1 MTTSGYKFVCDFK
14 DSIKTDE
21 ETERKQ
27 DIQDLNLGILRPE
40 EYRAK
45 WMGEDIDTAL
55 QNLPQKAEVIEW
67 VVQLLLQ
74 QLFVLQLLYWLL

>member
-14 DSIKTDE
+14 DSILTDE

-27 DIQDLNLGILRPE
+27 DIQDIGLGILRPE

-45 WMGEDIDTAL
+45 WYSEDIETAL
-55 QNLPQKAEVIEW
+55 KNLPQSAEVME
-67 VVQLLLQ
+67 
-74 QLFVLQLLYWLL
+74 